1 MDLSTISL
9 LDNYPIPS
17 ISFIKVDD
25 NNQMDFFDINQQLH
39 SHINSGRR
47 ESHWLPTPN

>member
-25 NNQMDFFDINQQLH
+25 NNQIFIIFVFNNKNIKNH
-39 SHINSGRR
+39 
-47 ESHWLPTPN
+47 